1 MSNESLKR
9 GVYLKER
16 MVVIRS
22 NLWTQES
29 YYPQKSLGILGN
41 QDGNADENVN
51 QKGGGCDYPL

>member
-1 MSNESLKR
+1 
-9 GVYLKER
+9 

-51 QKGGGCDYPL
+51 QMGGGCDYPL